1 LRTIALFLLFFY
13 LFFFIFGQ
21 KFGIV
26 RNFLTIKSSSSP
38 SPNPI
43 PNKSDPEVR
52 SRSPNPTPTW
62 KLLVRKPNNCSQFG
76 QDAAVT
82 ADPAQHR
89 LLLAGRTGPKTEQLF
104 GFLTREGRESC
115 ISLEKLGGKPN
126 NCDIPIPVTAATEQK
141 KPQRRAASGVNTE
154 QMLPVM
160 RESSPFSAFLGF
172 DQLVY
177 RHLSKPKIN
186 DLRSVRNPCS
196 LA

>member
-1 LRTIALFLLFFY
+1 MRTIAFFLLFFY

-21 KFGIV
+21 KFRIV

-52 SRSPNPTPTW
+52 SPTPTW

-82 ADPAQHR
+82 ANPAQHR
-89 LLLAGRTGPKTEQLF
+89 LLLPGRTGLKTEQLF

-115 ISLEKLGGKPN
+115 IPLADTGWK
-126 NCDIPIPVTAATEQK
+126 TEQ
-141 KPQRRAASGVNTE
+141 
-154 QMLPVM
+154 L
-160 RESSPFSAFLGF
+160 
-172 DQLVY
+172 
-177 RHLSKPKIN
+177 
-186 DLRSVRNPCS
+186 
-196 LA
+196 

>member
-1 LRTIALFLLFFY
+1 LRTIALFYLFFY

-43 PNKSDPEVR
+43 PNKSDPESDPEV
-52 SRSPNPTPTW
+52 RSPNPTW

-89 LLLAGRTGPKTEQLF
+89 LLLPGRTGPKIEQLF

-115 ISLEKLGGKPN
+115 IPLADTGWK
-126 NCDIPIPVTAATEQK
+126 TEQ
-141 KPQRRAASGVNTE
+141 
-154 QMLPVM
+154 L
-160 RESSPFSAFLGF
+160 
-172 DQLVY
+172 
-177 RHLSKPKIN
+177 
-186 DLRSVRNPCS
+186 
-196 LA
+196 

>member
-1 LRTIALFLLFFY
+1 MRTIALFYLFFY
-13 LFFFIFGQ
+13 LFFFIFSQ
-21 KFGIV
+21 KFRIV
-26 RNFLTIKSSSSP
+26 RNFLTIKNSSSP

-43 PNKSDPEVR
+43 PNKSDPESDPEVR
-52 SRSPNPTPTW
+52 TRPRPGSYWSENRTIVHDLARTQQ
-62 KLLVRKPNNCSQFG
+62 SQ
-76 QDAAVT
+76 QN
-82 ADPAQHR
+82 PAQHR
-89 LLLAGRTGPKTEQLF
+89 LLLPGRTGPKTEQLF

-126 NCDIPIPVTAATEQK
+126 NCDIPTPVTAATEQK